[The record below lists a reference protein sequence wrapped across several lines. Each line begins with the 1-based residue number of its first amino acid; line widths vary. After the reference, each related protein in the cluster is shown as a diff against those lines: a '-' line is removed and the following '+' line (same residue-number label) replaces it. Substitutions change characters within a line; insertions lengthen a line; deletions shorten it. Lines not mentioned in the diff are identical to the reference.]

1 MNASK
6 SALAV
11 AVLAFTGMAS
21 FAARAQQPSTDGP
34 HFVGTAL
41 ARPSDY
47 REWVFLGSSL
57 GLTYAPPTRAVTSP
71 SFGNVFVT
79 PSSYRSFLQ
88 TGKWPDH
95 TMFVLEIRR
104 SGTEAAVVKDGRFQ
118 TDLLSLESEVKD
130 SRYPDGWAYF
140 NFGPANALK
149 NTTEPLPAD
158 GGNPGQESCVEC
170 HTNRT
175 AVERTFVQFYPV
187 LLDVARQKGTLKPG
201 F

>member
-1 MNASK
+1 MIGSK
-6 SALAV
+6 SLLTT
-11 AVLAFTGMAS
+11 AVLVFAGSVFFTL
-21 FAARAQQPSTDGP
+21 FAQEPSSDGP

-47 REWVFLGSSL
+47 REWIFLGSSL

-118 TDLLSLESEVKD
+118 TELASLEAEVKD

-140 NFGPANALK
+140 NFGPGNALGAA
-149 NTTEPLPAD
+149 TEPLPLD

>member
-6 SALAV
+6 SLLAV
-11 AVLAFTGMAS
+11 SVLAFTGMAS
-21 FAARAQQPSTDGP
+21 FAALAQQPSTDGP
-34 HFVGTAL
+34 RFVGTAL
-41 ARPSDY
+41 ARPTDY

-57 GLTYAPPTRAVTSP
+57 GLTYAPPTRAVSSP

-140 NFGPANALK
+140 NFGPASALK
-149 NTTEPLPAD
+149 SATEPLPAD